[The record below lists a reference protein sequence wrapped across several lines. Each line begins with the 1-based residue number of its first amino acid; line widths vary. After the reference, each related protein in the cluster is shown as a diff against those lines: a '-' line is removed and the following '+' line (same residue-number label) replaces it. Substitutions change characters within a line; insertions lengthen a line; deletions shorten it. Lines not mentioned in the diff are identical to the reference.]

1 MNRWVTFNKYMMQGL
16 QWMLLN
22 IYWII
27 FLLLGL
33 GVFGFFPATLTLV
46 TILSENKYQQQNFM
60 ELFASFWRL
69 YKENF
74 IRSNLYGSMYIVIAF
89 AIYWSII
96 TALSNN
102 LQILYPWI
110 ILLLIV
116 YVAHLAYSFVFKAT
130 QSLKGLDKIIQ
141 PFLVMLT
148 CPIETIGMVAST
160 ILWLIALDFFFVL
173 VPLFSANII
182 VICWLILS
190 KQAIA
195 KIQQKQKQLEGN

>member
-74 IRSNLYGSMYIVIAF
+74 IRSNLYGFMYIAIAF
-89 AIYWSII
+89 VIYWSTI